1 MRIKKIYIGGW
12 FQRTTLHL
20 SEMWEFLA
28 HATSSLAFE
37 KKDLAKALAHL
48 NLNQVTR
55 ESGPLEYILA
65 QTKTSLQYRIYEDGL
80 IILEHDASSALKK
93 DLASIKEYYDTRL
106 SKSLS
111 FIFSKGAPVPKELAN
126 IATIL
131 PYIITIEGATE
142 AEVKKLFKDLGE
154 EAYSLLSSK
163 EVEVYRGNGLILIN
177 NLHSQE
183 LAREIIET
191 QIFFREFKTQLH
203 RYLEIHRTV
212 WEKIEGIKE
221 RGRIKGEEINLLLAE
236 LHGYKKT
243 ITLIDARIA
252 QMDAYLITRQKI
264 TDSKNI
270 DEYLRPLFQFKFET
284 LLDTH
289 RYIQRLWTM
298 TKDYLNSA
306 IDVCTELQQRST
318 KSSLSSLQLITTIGV
333 VAGIIGYLGKD
344 SLPTFTLMGGAYFVL
359 LLILTW
365 IVNACISKIYR
376 HRSYK
381 ISINTEKISKKPR
394 VASNSIEKILEFP
407 RYI

>member
-20 SEMWEFLA
+20 SEIWDFMA
-28 HATSSLAFE
+28 HGTSTLAFE
-37 KKDLAKALAHL
+37 KKDLAKALAQL
-48 NLNQVTR
+48 NLKKVTR

-65 QTKTSLQYRIYEDGL
+65 QTKSSLQYRIYEDGL
-80 IILEHDASSALKK
+80 IILEHDASATLKK
-93 DLASIKEYYDTRL
+93 DLVAIKEYYDARL

-111 FIFSKGAPVPKELAN
+111 LIFSKGAPVPKELAN

-131 PYIITIEGATE
+131 PYIVTIEGAT
-142 AEVKKLFKDLGE
+142 AADVKKLFKDFGE
-154 EAYSLLSSK
+154 EAYSILSSK
-163 EVEVYRGNGLILIN
+163 EIEVYRGSGLILVN

-212 WEKIEGIKE
+212 WEKIERIKE
-221 RGRIKGEEINLLLAE
+221 RGNIKGEEINLLLAE
-236 LHGYKKT
+236 LQGYKKT

-252 QMDAYLITRQKI
+252 QMDTYLITRQKI
-264 TDSKNI
+264 TDSKSI

-306 IDVCTELQQRST
+306 LDVCTELQQRST
-318 KSSLSSLQLITTIGV
+318 KSSISSLQLITTIGV
-333 VAGIIGYLGKD
+333 VAGILGYLGKD
-344 SLPTFTLMGGAYFVL
+344 SLPKLTIMGFIYFVL
-359 LLILTW
+359 LLIITW

-376 HRSYK
+376 NRSYK
-381 ISINTEKISKKPR
+381 ISIDSGK
-394 VASNSIEKILEFP
+394 SI
-407 RYI
+407 R